1 MVFMDDLAKRLADCV
16 QLTSDGRKGYLEA
29 IEGAFGSD
37 IEYAMLVKVFGP
49 APERYRRYSL
59 VKCIGAVMH
68 RIEGNSDP
76 KYVNTS
82 FAER

>member
-1 MVFMDDLAKRLADCV
+1 MENHRTDSIPNDSYPVKSDRL
-16 QLTSDGRKGYLEA
+16 LEA

-37 IEYAMLVKVFGP
+37 IEYAMLVKGFGP
-49 APERYRRYSL
+49 ATERHRRYSPA
-59 VKCIGAVMH
+59 KCIGAVMH
-68 RIEGNSDP
+68 RVEGNSDP